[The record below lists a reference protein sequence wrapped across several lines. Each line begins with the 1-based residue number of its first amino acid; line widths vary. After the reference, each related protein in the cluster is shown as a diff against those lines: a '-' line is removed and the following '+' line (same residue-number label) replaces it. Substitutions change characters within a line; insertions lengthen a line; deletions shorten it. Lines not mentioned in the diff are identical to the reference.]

1 MSWTAKFKKGD
12 VVISKNGTRPG
23 TVINV
28 PDCDWHYY
36 TVKYL
41 HNNRTNDFCGYNQD
55 SYTLYEDPEM
65 ANIKTLY
72 SFTKADGTT
81 GYGTHI
87 GTNSQNKYLIEEKT
101 SGEIHVLDK
110 ADLEEVLP
118 YTFRVKMDGQD
129 YHYVGQPGTVKVGDL
144 LLNTEA
150 GNLRIAVVKELDTKN
165 KTPRASFKGRKLVT
179 EEI

>member
-12 VVISKNGTRPG
+12 IVVSKNGKKPQMITR
-23 TVINV
+23 V
-28 PDCDWHYY
+28 PSYENGYY
-36 TVKYL
+36 ETKYL
-41 HNNRTNDFCGYNQD
+41 HANRSNTI
-55 SYTLYEDPEM
+55 YTYMEYTYELYEDPQM
-65 ANIKTLY
+65 ANVKTLY

-81 GYGTHI
+81 GYGNHI

-101 SGEIHVLDK
+101 TREIHVLDK
-110 ADLEEVLP
+110 KDLEEVLP
-118 YTFRVKMDGQD
+118 YTFSVEMEGAEH
-129 YHYVGQPGTVKVGDL
+129 HYVGKPDTVAVGDL

-150 GNLRIAVVKELDTKN
+150 KSPRIAVVKALDTKF